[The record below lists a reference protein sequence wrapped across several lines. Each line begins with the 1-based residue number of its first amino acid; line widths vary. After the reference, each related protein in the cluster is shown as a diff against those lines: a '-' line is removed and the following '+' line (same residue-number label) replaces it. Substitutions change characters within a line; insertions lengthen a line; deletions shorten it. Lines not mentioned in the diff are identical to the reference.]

1 MCEPL
6 GCSWG
11 KQSGTYL
18 FFLICAML
26 KTNNLTLK
34 AAKNAIRIT
43 PEDTYK
49 LILSRMCLTTFPKC
63 LLRLTHVNML
73 DLSCNQINKLPD
85 NIGVLRSLTRLD
97 LRSNKLR
104 SLPDSI
110 GHLSQLTYL
119 NVSNNFLTSA
129 GLPPSIGSLTGLK
142 TLNLGLNN
150 LDSLPPTFEALHGL
164 EELKLFHNKFV
175 LPPDFLKA
183 LSSLTKVDLKGN
195 LLEDQEKYED
205 LREKPKPVEK
215 MILVHESILCRRCI
229 KNCGGLCAE
238 GKAGENET
246 EVERIYPGLMVPN
259 SVAKLNQDQWRI
271 RQS

>member
-1 MCEPL
+1 
-6 GCSWG
+6 
-11 KQSGTYL
+11 
-18 FFLICAML
+18 ML

-34 AAKNAIRIT
+34 AAKNAIRVT

-85 NIGVLRSLTRLD
+85 NFGILKSVTRLD
-97 LRSNKLR
+97 LRSNKLQ

-129 GLPPSIGSLTGLK
+129 GLPPSIGSLNSLK
-142 TLNLGLNN
+142 TLNLGLNK
-150 LDSLPPTFEALHGL
+150 LDSLPATFGALHNL
-164 EELKLFHNKFV
+164 EELKLFYNKFTI
-175 LPPDFLKA
+175 LPDVLKA
-183 LSSLTKVDLKGN
+183 LSNLTKMDLKGN
-195 LLEDQEKYED
+195 LLEDQHNYED
-205 LREKPKPVEK
+205 EEKPQPEEK
-215 MILVHESILCRRCI
+215 MILVHDSILCKKCAKKCR
-229 KNCGGLCAE
+229 GLCTE
-238 GKAGENET
+238 GKAGEDEA
-246 EVERIYPGLMVPN
+246 EVASMRTYPGLTVPN